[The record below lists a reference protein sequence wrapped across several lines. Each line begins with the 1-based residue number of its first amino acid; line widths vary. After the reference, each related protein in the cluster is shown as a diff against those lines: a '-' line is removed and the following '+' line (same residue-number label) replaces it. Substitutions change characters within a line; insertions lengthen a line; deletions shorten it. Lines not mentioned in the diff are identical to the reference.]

1 MIDAL
6 QGEARSY
13 MRNTQRLCHSF
24 EPRGPACVLLIKRAV
39 LGVTPVFAVGFVS
52 ILIFKSPGKRVVL
65 AR

>member
-1 MIDAL
+1 
-6 QGEARSY
+6 
-13 MRNTQRLCHSF
+13 
-24 EPRGPACVLLIKRAV
+24 VLLIKRAV